1 ADVLAVGVERGF
13 VAPLRATLDA
23 FADHDELSR
32 PALAGLLGLAEDS
45 AALELWQLGLRET
58 EHVVLEEDG
67 SLTPSRGVTNA
78 GGCPPPS
85 ADLVQRVVRSLT
97 RAAVL
102 WAFDADGTDEL
113 YNVPRATGLLGALAA
128 STSPD
133 LYLPDDEDD
142 SEDSTED
149 VVGLYVS

>member
-1 ADVLAVGVERGF
+1 AASMFSHYLLFLRQHDLWRRSEWTVQQCWREIGVIAQRPVGMPSLGSMLDAAIAEGLAVRPDSADVLAVGVERGF

-58 EHVVLEEDG
+58 ELVVLEEDG
-67 SLTPSRGVTNA
+67 SLTPSREVTNA

-85 ADLVQRVVRSLT
+85 A
-97 RAAVL
+97 
-102 WAFDADGTDEL
+102 
-113 YNVPRATGLLGALAA
+113 
-128 STSPD
+128 
-133 LYLPDDEDD
+133 
-142 SEDSTED
+142 
-149 VVGLYVS
+149 